1 MDGLMNFLSLINE
14 QWPTI
19 SACIILII
27 AIYAKTKKL
36 YMDWQ
41 IKTEEEKNMQI
52 QQAKEALKDVILGLV
67 SQAEIDWNYES
78 TEKLGVIKR
87 STVIEQIYEKY
98 PVLLQVV
105 DKDDL
110 IKEIDRLIDEALITV
125 REKIRTV

>member
-1 MDGLMNFLSLINE
+1 MNFLSLINE

-27 AIYAKTKKL
+27 AIYAKAKKL

-52 QQAKEALKDVILGLV
+52 QQAKEALKDVVLGLV

-98 PVLLQVV
+98 PILLQVV